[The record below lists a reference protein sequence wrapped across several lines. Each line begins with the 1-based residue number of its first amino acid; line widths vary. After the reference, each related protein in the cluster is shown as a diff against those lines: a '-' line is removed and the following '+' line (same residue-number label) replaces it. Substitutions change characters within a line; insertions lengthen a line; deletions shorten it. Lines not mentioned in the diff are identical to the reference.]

1 MEEQCSARIT
11 WDVLV
16 SSLHFGC
23 RGCILD
29 EGWAALDSARHR
41 GDQRESDR
49 GSEHRL
55 ESRSIAEGRQK
66 DARRKAR
73 EPVLCLGADV
83 ELLCGKRNPRASL
96 ENCKILGDET
106 QIYISATR
114 IACGRL
120 LATSPLSTHKQA
132 ERAQERILNRR

>member
-1 MEEQCSARIT
+1 MRSMEMEEQCSARIT

-73 EPVLCLGADV
+73 EPVLCLGADGAP
-83 ELLCGKRNPRASL
+83 LGKKESSCIIRKLQNF
-96 ENCKILGDET
+96 G
-106 QIYISATR
+106 
-114 IACGRL
+114 
-120 LATSPLSTHKQA
+120 
-132 ERAQERILNRR
+132 

>member
-1 MEEQCSARIT
+1 MRSMEMEEQCSARIT

-23 RGCILD
+23 RGCILA

-55 ESRSIAEGRQK
+55 ESRAIAEGRQK
-66 DARRKAR
+66 DLGR
-73 EPVLCLGADV
+73 EMRV
-83 ELLCGKRNPRASL
+83 ENLPRV
-96 ENCKILGDET
+96 
-106 QIYISATR
+106 QVQ
-114 IACGRL
+114 
-120 LATSPLSTHKQA
+120 H
-132 ERAQERILNRR
+132 

>member
-55 ESRSIAEGRQK
+55 ESRAIAEGDRRTL
-66 DARRKAR
+66 DARCESKT
-73 EPVLCLGADV
+73 
-83 ELLCGKRNPRASL
+83 SL
-96 ENCKILGDET
+96 ECKYSTVGIFF
-106 QIYISATR
+106 
-114 IACGRL
+114 L
-120 LATSPLSTHKQA
+120 LNQ
-132 ERAQERILNRR
+132 Q

>member
-1 MEEQCSARIT
+1 MRSMEMEEQCSARIT

-73 EPVLCLGADV
+73 EDV
-83 ELLCGKRNPRASL
+83 ELLWGKRNPRASL

>member
-73 EPVLCLGADV
+73 EPVLCWGQTWSSLGKKDSSCIIRK
-83 ELLCGKRNPRASL
+83 LQNFG
-96 ENCKILGDET
+96 
-106 QIYISATR
+106 
-114 IACGRL
+114 
-120 LATSPLSTHKQA
+120 
-132 ERAQERILNRR
+132 

>member
-1 MEEQCSARIT
+1 MRSMEMEEQCSARIT

-66 DARRKAR
+66 DARRKSR
-73 EPVLCLGADV
+73 EPVLCCV
-83 ELLCGKRNPRASL
+83 ERWGQTWSSFGEKGFLVHN
-96 ENCKILGDET
+96 
-106 QIYISATR
+106 
-114 IACGRL
+114 
-120 LATSPLSTHKQA
+120 
-132 ERAQERILNRR
+132 

>member
-55 ESRSIAEGRQK
+55 ESRAIAEGRQK
-66 DARRKAR
+66 DLGREVRVENLPRVQVSGYSTVLYRYRSFRLRRPRSVSVSVSSRSLQAHSTTVSKDGSA
-73 EPVLCLGADV
+73 PLG
-83 ELLCGKRNPRASL
+83 
-96 ENCKILGDET
+96 
-106 QIYISATR
+106 Q
-114 IACGRL
+114 
-120 LATSPLSTHKQA
+120 HKY
-132 ERAQERILNRR
+132 

>member
-1 MEEQCSARIT
+1 MRSMEMEEQCSARIT

-23 RGCILD
+23 RGCILA

-55 ESRSIAEGRQK
+55 ESRAIAEGRQK
-66 DARRKAR
+66 DLGR
-73 EPVLCLGADV
+73 EVRVENLPRVQVLYSTVGIFFLPAIENSDSVG
-83 ELLCGKRNPRASL
+83 RACSMYSFVIAGRPSL
-96 ENCKILGDET
+96 V
-106 QIYISATR
+106 SV
-114 IACGRL
+114 
-120 LATSPLSTHKQA
+120 KQPGFCT
-132 ERAQERILNRR
+132 

>member
-1 MEEQCSARIT
+1 MRSMEMEEQCSARIT

-66 DARRKAR
+66 DARRKSR
-73 EPVLCLGADV
+73 TRPLLGADV
-83 ELLCGKRNPRASL
+83 ELLWGKRNPRASL
-96 ENCKILGDET
+96 SIIRKLQNFG
-106 QIYISATR
+106 
-114 IACGRL
+114 
-120 LATSPLSTHKQA
+120 
-132 ERAQERILNRR
+132 

>member
-55 ESRSIAEGRQK
+55 ESRAITEGRQK
-66 DARRKAR
+66 DLGREVRVENLPRVQVQHCRNFFPSSNRKFRLRRPRVFHVQFRHRGPSISRKTAR
-73 EPVLCLGADV
+73 VLYLK
-83 ELLCGKRNPRASL
+83 L
-96 ENCKILGDET
+96 
-106 QIYISATR
+106 
-114 IACGRL
+114 
-120 LATSPLSTHKQA
+120 
-132 ERAQERILNRR
+132 